1 MPAKTSTTKRLES
14 MLTRAE
20 GAMQRS
26 AWFEAE
32 RIALKALEAAREV
45 DEFELMSRI
54 CIPLKDSRRQRMLQ
68 AMDISKKVQ
77 IIEHVEPEPSATPG
91 IFMIRPPAVAADAR
105 RLRIA
110 ALHEETPLVAITREP
125 TTRLGLAPI
134 AAVGRITVRVRIE
147 EPKNPEKPSVSW
159 VLSAMEQLGDGAID
173 SLDPDADPVNKVD
186 ALLAFL
192 DSVPDHQRLHDVL
205 AEHCTI
211 AAG

>member
-1 MPAKTSTTKRLES
+1 MPTKTSTTKRLES

-20 GAMQRS
+20 AAIKRS

-32 RIALKALEAAREV
+32 RITLKAIEAAREV

-54 CIPLKDSRRQRMLQ
+54 CVPLKEARRQRMLQ
-68 AMDISKKVQ
+68 AMEISTKVQ
-77 IIEHVEPEPSATPG
+77 ILEHVEPEPTADPG
-91 IFMIRPPAVAADAR
+91 IFMIRPPGVAADAR

-110 ALHEETPLVAITREP
+110 ALHEETPLIIVTREP

-159 VLSAMEQLGDGAID
+159 VMGALEQLGDGAID
-173 SLDPDADPVNKVD
+173 SLDPDADPANKVD
-186 ALLAFL
+186 SLLAFL

-205 AEHCTI
+205 AENCKL